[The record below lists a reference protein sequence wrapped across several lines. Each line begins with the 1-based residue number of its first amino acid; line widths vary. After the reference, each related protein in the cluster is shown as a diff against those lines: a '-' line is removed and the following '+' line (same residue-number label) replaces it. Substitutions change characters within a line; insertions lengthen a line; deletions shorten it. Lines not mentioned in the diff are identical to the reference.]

1 MRIALGTDHSL
12 YDVIRGCKQGVSAA
26 QRRLYDQYYGF
37 GLAVCMRYA
46 KNAEEA
52 LEILNDGFVKVFG
65 AISGFV
71 APENEEALSK
81 LFMAWVKKIMINTG
95 INHFKL
101 YQKFHA
107 LNLPTYNEDKQV
119 ATKDKDNLAYEEL
132 LQLIQKLS
140 PAYRNTFCLY
150 AIDGYRHDEI
160 AGLMGISVGTSK
172 SNLLKA
178 RKNLRKMLEKI
189 NE

>member
-1 MRIALGTDHSL
+1 MRITLRTDHSL
-12 YDVIRGCKQGVSAA
+12 YDVIRGCKQGVPAA
-26 QRRLYDQYYGF
+26 QRSLYDRYYGF
-37 GLAVCMRYA
+37 GMTVCMRYA
-46 KNAEEA
+46 KNTEEA
-52 LEILNDGFVKVFG
+52 VEILNDGFIKVFG
-65 AISGFV
+65 AISGFIV
-71 APENEEALSK
+71 PDNEDTLPK

-101 YQKFHA
+101 FQKFYM
-107 LNLPTYNEDKQV
+107 LNQSTTNVERQV
-119 ATKDKDNLAYEEL
+119 AAKEIDNLAYEEL

-150 AIDGYRHDEI
+150 AIDGYKHEEI
-160 AGLMGISVGTSK
+160 AELMGISVGTSK

-178 RKNLRKMLEKI
+178 RKNLRKMLEQI